1 MTMQT
6 FETIIIGGGPAG
18 SSCAWTLEKHGHEVA
33 LLDTAVFPRTK
44 LCAGWVTPKVLE
56 DLELEPESVPGLVEL
71 TRMNLHWRDSKRYL
85 PLPSKQY
92 SIRRSEF
99 DHFLLERTQLSPIQ
113 HHARNITYDGDTY
126 VIDDAFR
133 CKHLVGAGGTQCP
146 VKRAFFPLSHRKRAN
161 VAIARELEYV
171 PNHAI
176 HPYCHLWW
184 LYPNSPGYAWYVP
197 KRDAINIGY
206 GYFKHSG
213 DRGMQGWAEFLD
225 VLRAQGIIQ
234 TNPDQKPKGWS
245 YYLFD
250 PSIESPKH
258 DNSYLIG
265 DALGLATQ
273 DLGEGIGPA
282 VESGISCAEEILG
295 IGTYELDQ
303 ITKESLFVGPTLS
316 KIISPLANL
325 ATGLLAR

>member
-1 MTMQT
+1 
-6 FETIIIGGGPAG
+6 
-18 SSCAWTLEKHGHEVA
+18 
-33 LLDTAVFPRTK
+33 
-44 LCAGWVTPKVLE
+44 
-56 DLELEPESVPGLVEL
+56 
-71 TRMNLHWRDSKRYL
+71 
-85 PLPSKQY
+85 
-92 SIRRSEF
+92 
-99 DHFLLERTQLSPIQ
+99 
-113 HHARNITYDGDTY
+113 
-126 VIDDAFR
+126 
-133 CKHLVGAGGTQCP
+133 
-146 VKRAFFPLSHRKRAN
+146 
-161 VAIARELEYV
+161 
-171 PNHAI
+171 
-176 HPYCHLWW
+176 
-184 LYPNSPGYAWYVP
+184 
-197 KRDAINIGY
+197 
-206 GYFKHSG
+206 
-213 DRGMQGWAEFLD
+213 MQGWAEFLD
-225 VLRAQGIIQ
+225 VPRAQGIIQ